1 MDKDTNNNPS
11 RLKVPK
17 LRGTKTKRGYQRAD
31 SFRQCLPLAAC
42 QGAST
47 KSKAGF
53 PKGHCDHKT
62 TCPMCTTQVSTEF
75 QELNGTT
82 LQSRGDQEG
91 KGTKTCADPGIMV
104 LKNFAHLT

>member
-11 RLKVPK
+11 RLSPEAPRPK
-17 LRGTKTKRGYQRAD
+17 GVTKGQTVSDSAYHLLPARAH
-31 SFRQCLPLAAC
+31 QL
-42 QGAST
+42 

-53 PKGHCDHKT
+53 PKSHCDHKT
-62 TCPMCTTQVSTEF
+62 TSPMCTTQVSTEF
-75 QELNGTT
+75 QELDGTT

-104 LKNFAHLT
+104 LKNFAHLA